1 MNITQI
7 NNARLKFF
15 KMSLSK
21 DNVFIGRV
29 LIQSEDGGI
38 FPLLCFN
45 SFASKISSASED
57 DVISVEGTFKDY
69 SYSDYN
75 GVLHFVKLMLITS
88 VTINEIKQSATA
100 DEKIRYEEYW
110 KKIKNTYQVIDI
122 VEFERLSKMEGA
134 VEKCCP

>member
-21 DNVFIGRV
+21 DGIFIGRV
-29 LIQSEDGGI
+29 LIQSEDGI
-38 FPLLCFN
+38 FPLICFN
-45 SFASKISSASED
+45 SFVSKISSASED

-88 VTINEIKQSATA
+88 ITINEIKQSATSE
-100 DEKIRYEEYW
+100 EKKRYEEYW
-110 KKIKNTYQVIDI
+110 KKIKNIYQVIDI
-122 VEFERLSKMEGA
+122 VEFERLSKVEGA
-134 VEKCCP
+134 VELC

>member
-21 DNVFIGRV
+21 DGIFIGRV
-29 LIQSEDGGI
+29 LIQSEDGI
-38 FPLLCFN
+38 FPLICFN
-45 SFASKISSASED
+45 SFVSKISSASED

-88 VTINEIKQSATA
+88 ITINGIKQSATA
-100 DEKIRYEEYW
+100 EEKKQHEEYW
-110 KKIKNTYQVIDI
+110 KRINNIYQVIDI
-122 VEFERLSKMEGA
+122 VEFERLSKMEGT
-134 VEKCCP
+134 VELCCL

>member
-21 DNVFIGRV
+21 DGIFIGRA
-29 LIQSEDGGI
+29 LIKSEDCI

-45 SFASKISSASED
+45 SFASKISSVSED

-75 GVLHFVKLMLITS
+75 GVLHFIKLMLITS
-88 VTINEIKQSATA
+88 ITINEIKQSATSE
-100 DEKIRYEEYW
+100 EKKRYEEYW
-110 KKIKNTYQVIDI
+110 KKIKNIYQVIDI
-122 VEFERLSKMEGA
+122 VEFEKLSKVEGS
-134 VEKCCP
+134 VELC

>member
-21 DNVFIGRV
+21 DGIFIGRA
-29 LIQSEDGGI
+29 LIKSEDCI

-45 SFASKISSASED
+45 SFASKISSVSED

-75 GVLHFVKLMLITS
+75 GVLHFIKLMLITS
-88 VTINEIKQSATA
+88 ITINEIKQSATSE
-100 DEKIRYEEYW
+100 EKKRYEEYW
-110 KKIKNTYQVIDI
+110 KKIKNIYQVIDI
-122 VEFERLSKMEGA
+122 VEFERLSKVEGS
-134 VEKCCP
+134 VELC

>member
-21 DNVFIGRV
+21 DGIFIGRV
-29 LIQSEDGGI
+29 LIQSEDGI
-38 FPLLCFN
+38 FPLICFN
-45 SFASKISSASED
+45 SFVSKISSVSED

-88 VTINEIKQSATA
+88 ITINGIKQSATA
-100 DEKIRYEEYW
+100 EEKNSM
-110 KKIKNTYQVIDI
+110 KNTGK
-122 VEFERLSKMEGA
+122 E
-134 VEKCCP
+134 